1 MKISGLHL
9 LITYQ
14 CTFACDHCFVW
25 GSPWQSGTMTSSQ
38 IRKILSQARE
48 TGSIGKIYF
57 EGGEPFLY
65 YSLLL
70 AGVQAAAEMGFQV
83 GIVSNAYWATSE
95 EDARA
100 CLKPFQGLIE
110 DLTVSSDLYHYN
122 ELNSLQAR
130 NAEGAAK
137 QLGISIGTIS
147 VAQPE
152 RSEADQGS
160 IMYRGRAARK
170 LVARAP
176 QQGWEQF
183 TRCPYEDLR
192 DPGRVHLD
200 PFGYVHICQGIS
212 LGNIFEQP
220 LAEICDRYDPE
231 THAIVRP
238 LLAGG
243 PATLVSEYAVPHQ
256 KRYADACQ
264 LCYESRLFLRD
275 RFPGILTPDQ
285 MYGVGVD

>member
-1 MKISGLHL
+1 
-9 LITYQ
+9 
-14 CTFACDHCFVW
+14 
-25 GSPWQSGTMTSSQ
+25 MTSSQ

-220 LAEICDRYDPE
+220 LAEICARYDPE

-243 PATLVSEYAVPHQ
+243 PAALVSEYAVPHQ